1 MLSGR
6 IPSVTGKQGAY
17 NWALNPSLAA
27 MIQLKLGRLLKFLP
41 MNSTVRRYLSVLS
54 HMYTVGVREWNWIE
68 DNPVLKV
75 SKPKEP
81 RGRVR
86 FLSEEER
93 DRLLES
99 CKESKNRHLYTV
111 VVLALS
117 TGGRKNEL
125 LSLQW
130 KDVDFKRGI

>member
-1 MLSGR
+1 MTIS
-6 IPSVTGKQGAY
+6 
-17 NWALNPSLAA
+17 PSL
-27 MIQLKLGRLLKFLP
+27 ISEYRDTLIKQQKSS
-41 MNSTVRRYLSVLS
+41 STVRRYLFALS
-54 HMYTVGVREWNWIE
+54 HMYTIGVREWNWIE
-68 DNPVLKV
+68 DNPVMKV

-81 RGRVR
+81 RGRIR
-86 FLSEEER
+86 FLADEER

-130 KDVDFKRGI
+130 KDVDFKRGMITFHETKNGERRSAAIPGGP

>member
-1 MLSGR
+1 
-6 IPSVTGKQGAY
+6 
-17 NWALNPSLAA
+17 
-27 MIQLKLGRLLKFLP
+27 
-41 MNSTVRRYLSVLS
+41 
-54 HMYTVGVREWNWIE
+54 MYTIGVREWNWIE
-68 DNPVLKV
+68 DNPVMKV

-81 RGRVR
+81 RGRIR
-86 FLSEEER
+86 FLADEER

-130 KDVDFKRGI
+130 KDVDFKRGMITFHETKNGERRSAAIPGGP